1 MSPAAETLLVA
12 QHELRTNLRSAKGVA
27 LLVLSLL
34 GGGLTALAFAHG
46 ANRPKPLDLSGTTV
60 SDVAPALIAMF
71 GLQAILRA
79 TIWLTPMLVSL
90 IGFDAISGE
99 LQHRSVRYWT
109 IRSRRASFY
118 VGKVLGLWTVIAIVT
133 LFMDALVWLVF
144 LTSVPGVGDVLK
156 VGPMLWLVSVPISFA
171 WSSIASIVGSQFRAP
186 MLALLMTW
194 AAFFALFIA
203 WVAGGATKIEA
214 LGYVYPNFYEDWML
228 SGEPKQVALGV
239 LGCLG
244 LGVVV
249 TTAGAFAFARRD
261 V

>member
-12 QHELRTNLRSAKGVA
+12 QRELRTNLRSAKGVA

-34 GGGLTALAFAHG
+34 GGGLTALLFAHG
-46 ANRPKPLDLSGTTV
+46 AKPKPLDLSGTTV
-60 SDVAPALIAMF
+60 SDMAPALIAML
-71 GLQAILRA
+71 GLRTILAA

-118 VGKVLGLWTVIAIVT
+118 VGKVLGLWAVVAVVT

-144 LTSVPGVGDVLK
+144 LVGVKDAGDVMK
-156 VGPMLWLVSVPISFA
+156 VGPLLWVVSLPISFA
-171 WSSIASIVGSQFRAP
+171 WAAIASVVGSQFRAP
-186 MLALLMTW
+186 MLALLMMW
-194 AAFFALFIA
+194 ATFFGLFIA
-203 WVAGGATKIEA
+203 WVASNATKITA
-214 LGYVYPNFYEDWML
+214 LGFVYPNFYEDWMM
-228 SGEPKQVALGV
+228 GDDPKKAALGAVLCVGLGV
-239 LGCLG
+239 L
-244 LGVVV
+244 V
-249 TTAGAFAFARRD
+249 TTAGALAFARRD

>member
-12 QHELRTNLRSAKGVA
+12 QRELRTNLRSAKGVA

-34 GGGLTALAFAHG
+34 GGGLTALVFAHK
-46 ANRPKPLDLSGTTV
+46 AQPKPLDLSGTSV
-60 SDVAPALIAMF
+60 SDMAPAFIAML
-71 GLQAILRA
+71 GLQTILAA

-109 IRSRRASFY
+109 VRSRRASFY
-118 VGKVLGLWTVIAIVT
+118 VGKVIGLWAVVAVVT

-144 LTSVPGVGDVLK
+144 LFGVKDAGDVLK
-156 VGPMLWLVSVPISFA
+156 IGPLLWLVSLPISLA
-171 WSSIASIVGSQFRAP
+171 WSAFASLVGSQFRQP

-194 AAFFALFIA
+194 AAFFTLFIA
-203 WVAGGATKIEA
+203 YFMSRVTRLEA
-214 LGYVYPNFYEDWML
+214 LGYVYPNFYEDWMM
-228 SGEPKQVALGV
+228 GDDPKKAALGAILCVGLGV
-239 LGCLG
+239 L
-244 LGVVV
+244 V
-249 TTAGAFAFARRD
+249 TTAGALAFARRD